1 MQHHH
6 SSHSSLN
13 RRGFLKS
20 SGTLAAGMSLG
31 WSRFAAAAAAG
42 ERLADG
48 VPNAEKLGW
57 RVGVQVYTF
66 KKWTLFEAIDMIA
79 SLGLKYLSSY
89 HGQVISK
96 EIPERMVTGLSSELC
111 KAVKAKIAEAGLTH
125 ASHYERLNA
134 KNAPAAFD
142 FWRDMGIEMFVANPK
157 RIPTGDGSI
166 DFYEKLAQASG
177 VKLALTNHPKPTPYH
192 DPAFVLED
200 CKGRSKMIGASLDPG
215 HFMRGGIAPLPVT
228 KQYVEAGC
236 LIQFDFR
243 DVDGIGK
250 GSKDVPL
257 GEGIADIKGI
267 LSHVQEGG
275 LKPLFSIEYE
285 RDFDNPMAQMV
296 PSVNYFN
303 KVCGE
308 LLAK

>member
-1 MQHHH
+1 M
-6 SSHSSLN
+6 LV
-13 RRGFLKS
+13 
-20 SGTLAAGMSLG
+20 AGMSLG

-66 KKWTLFEAIDMIA
+66 KNWTLFEAIDMTA
-79 SLGLKYLSSY
+79 SLGLKYLSTY
-89 HGQVISK
+89 RGQVISK
-96 EIPERMVTGLSSELC
+96 EIPEKIGAGLSPDLC
-111 KAVKAKIAEAGLTH
+111 KAVKAKIAEAGLIH
-125 ASHYERLNA
+125 VSHFEMLSPT
-134 KNAPAAFD
+134 KCPAVFD
-142 FWRDMGIEMFVANPK
+142 FCKDMDIEMLVTGPK
-157 RIPTGDGSI
+157 RIPTGDGSVEHF
-166 DFYEKLAQASG
+166 DKLAQASG
-177 VKLALTNHPKPTPYH
+177 VRVALTNHPKPSAYH

-200 CKGRSKMIGASLDPG
+200 CEGRSKMIGASIDPG
-215 HFMRGGIAPLPVT
+215 HFMRGGYAPLPIT
-228 KQYVEAGC
+228 KQYVEAGR
-236 LIQFDFR
+236 LFQFDFR

-267 LSHVQEGG
+267 LSYVHEKK
-275 LKPLFSIEYE
+275 LKLLFSMEYE
-285 RDFDNPMAQMV
+285 RDFINPMAQMI

-308 LLAK
+308 LLAKQAAVPAAGK